1 MAISHVTKL
10 VAFGFVGMAI
20 SAYIPLVALMVC
32 GTVLG
37 TWLGKHALNRI
48 PEKLFRQIFR
58 VLLTLLAI
66 RLLVGAA
73 TELGWLDGIF

>member
-1 MAISHVTKL
+1 
-10 VAFGFVGMAI
+10 
-20 SAYIPLVALMVC
+20 MVC

-37 TWLGKHALNRI
+37 NWLGKHALNRI

-73 TELGWLDGIF
+73 TELGWLDGIFSTESLLNGQVSLHFSDDEFR